1 MAKTFSVA
9 IVGADELR
17 AVFQELANDFGPKDS
32 RSILV
37 RGVRDAMV
45 PALETAKANVPVDT
59 GALRESLRIEARKP
73 NKRMKASKYI
83 NESDTVVATVTTAP
97 GNVLAKKTYYN
108 YKESYKQKKNVK
120 TKGIPSDARAIAMEF
135 GTAHVAPQPF
145 LRSALESNS
154 NVIVEN
160 LSTTL
165 RNSLEKY
172 KAKQAQKAKKG

>member
-17 AVFQELANDFGPKDS
+17 DVFQELANDFGPKDS
-32 RSILV
+32 RFILV
-37 RGVRDAMV
+37 RGVRDAMA

-83 NESDTVVATVTTAP
+83 NETDTVVATVTTAP
-97 GNVLAKKTYYN
+97 GPVLARKTYYN
-108 YKESYKQKKNVK
+108 EK
-120 TKGIPSDARAIAMEF
+120 TKTKVRGIESDARAIAAEF

-145 LRSALESNS
+145 LRSALESNA

-165 RNSLEKY
+165 RKSIDKY
-172 KAKQAQKAKKG
+172 KARQARKAKKG

>member
-9 IVGADELR
+9 VVGADELR

-32 RSILV
+32 RNILI
-37 RGVRDAMV
+37 RGVREAMV
-45 PALETAKANVPVDT
+45 PALMTAKANVPVDT

-83 NESDTVVATVTTAP
+83 NENDTVVATVTTAP
-97 GNVLAKKTYYN
+97 GSVLARKSYFNEKTKK
-108 YKESYKQKKNVK
+108 K
-120 TKGIPSDARAIAMEF
+120 TKGIKSDARAIAAEF

-145 LRSALESNS
+145 LRSSLESNA

-165 RNSLEKY
+165 RQAIDKY
-172 KAKQAQKAKKG
+172 KARQAQRAKKG

>member
-17 AVFQELANDFGPKDS
+17 QVFSELANDFGPKDS
-32 RSILV
+32 RSILI
-37 RGVRDAMV
+37 RGVRDAMA

-59 GALRESLRIEARKP
+59 GALRASLRIEAKRP
-73 NKRMKASKYI
+73 TKRMKASKYI
-83 NESDTVVATVTTAP
+83 NETDTVVATVTTAP
-97 GNVLAKKTYYN
+97 GNVLAKKTYFN
-108 YKESYKQKKNVK
+108 EKTKKK
-120 TKGIPSDARAIAMEF
+120 TKGITSDARAIAAEF

-165 RNSLEKY
+165 RNSIEKY
-172 KAKQAQKAKKG
+172 KARQARKAKKG

>member
-1 MAKTFSVA
+1 MMAKTFSVA

-17 AVFQELANDFGPKDS
+17 EVFQELANDFGPKDS
-32 RSILV
+32 RNILI
-37 RGVRDAMV
+37 RGVREAMV

-59 GALRESLRIEARKP
+59 GALRASLRIEARKP

-97 GNVLAKKTYYN
+97 GNVLARTTFMNMRTGK
-108 YKESYKQKKNVK
+108 KQK
-120 TKGIPSDARAIAMEF
+120 GIKSDARAIAAEF
-135 GTAHVAPQPF
+135 GTANVEPRPF

-154 NVIVEN
+154 TVIVEN

-165 RNSLEKY
+165 RKSIDRY
-172 KAKQAQKAKKG
+172 KARQAQRAKKG